1 MVGLGTVCSWVY
13 HVYQISPKVWDTS
26 TVIESPAGISCSP
39 AISCSLH
46 VFGCRSPAK
55 LNGFALWPSNLID
68 LIPPGK
74 GLRLLIFS
82 YVPYENCPSH
92 GWFCHLPLLRFYW
105 RVLLQKLIK
114 ICTKHRQK
122 GCRDASEVQVGQ
134 QHNGQHNKERL
145 APPHPPK
152 DSLYA
157 LKICLSSEP
166 MVCGSFAKLGEAGLM
181 NHGTHP
187 FSLAALP
194 IISYYLPLCYLC
206 FTLSPMVGCL
216 WISFF

>member
-1 MVGLGTVCSWVY
+1 MKMSEFLGWTQAESQRKSHVHQILLGCPHVFSFRILQAIWYRLGDPAMWSCHKPPILEGWKFMVGLGTVCSWVY

-55 LNGFALWPSNLID
+55 LIGFALWPSNLID

-92 GWFCHLPLLRFYW
+92 GWFATSRCF
-105 RVLLQKLIK
+105 VLLEGSS
-114 ICTKHRQK
+114 TKTDQNLHK
-122 GCRDASEVQVGQ
+122 
-134 QHNGQHNKERL
+134 
-145 APPHPPK
+145 APSK
-152 DSLYA
+152 RMSR
-157 LKICLSSEP
+157 CVRST
-166 MVCGSFAKLGEAGLM
+166 GW
-181 NHGTHP
+181 
-187 FSLAALP
+187 AAA
-194 IISYYLPLCYLC
+194 
-206 FTLSPMVGCL
+206 
-216 WISFF
+216 